1 MKRRDLIRR
10 TTAALAV
17 GATAGC
23 LSESDDAASEDD
35 GDGEST
41 TEETTTEESTTTDDE
56 ETTASGSD
64 DAAVRAT
71 SMSAS
76 EAECQ
81 SADGE
86 ESAEVTFGDGQVVV
100 SGAVSLPDPCHT
112 PALAAAEYDGDGE
125 LLVAV
130 DAGQTGSEACM
141 QCTGIAEYEA
151 TVSFDGEGPTAVRVE
166 HRTMG
171 ETRTITD
178 TSQ

>member
-1 MKRRDLIRR
+1 MKRRDLIRQ

-41 TEETTTEESTTTDDE
+41 TEETTTEESTTTA
-56 ETTASGSD
+56 TGSD

-130 DAGQTGSEACM
+130 DAGQTGSEACV

-151 TVSFDGEGPTAVRVE
+151 TVSLNGEGPTAVRVE

-171 ETRTITD
+171 ERRTITD

>member
-41 TEETTTEESTTTDDE
+41 TTDDE
-56 ETTASGSD
+56 ETTATGSD

-112 PALAAAEYDGDGE
+112 PALAAAEYDGDGDGE

>member
-10 TTAALAV
+10 TTAALTV

-35 GDGEST
+35 GDRES
-41 TEETTTEESTTTDDE
+41 TTDDE
-56 ETTASGSD
+56 ETTTGSD

-130 DAGQTGSEACM
+130 DAGQTGSEACT

-151 TVSFDGEGPTAVRVE
+151 TVSFDGEGPTTVRVE

-178 TSQ
+178 TSR